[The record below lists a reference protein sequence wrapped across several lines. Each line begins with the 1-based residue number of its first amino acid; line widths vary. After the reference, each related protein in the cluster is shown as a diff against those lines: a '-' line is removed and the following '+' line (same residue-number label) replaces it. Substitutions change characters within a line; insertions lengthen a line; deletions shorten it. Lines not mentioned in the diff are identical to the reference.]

1 MAIRGGHLVPVAL
14 GVGRRK
20 AARSTPH
27 IERASGGGGGKL
39 ATQSRWQEAALLMR
53 RGVTLSVGLGRWHGY
68 EPICT
73 AIIRVLAM

>member
-1 MAIRGGHLVPVAL
+1 
-14 GVGRRK
+14 
-20 AARSTPH
+20 
-27 IERASGGGGGKL
+27 L